1 MSFVQIGVKET
12 EPSSSFLLFQSCFVI
27 EQNEAK
33 FNFLPNDCFVLFY
46 AATSEEEKF
55 SSVVC

>member
-1 MSFVQIGVKET
+1 MRVLSFVQIGVKDT

-33 FNFLPNDCFVLFY
+33 FNFLPNDYFVLFCLCCN
-46 AATSEEEKF
+46 K
-55 SSVVC
+55 